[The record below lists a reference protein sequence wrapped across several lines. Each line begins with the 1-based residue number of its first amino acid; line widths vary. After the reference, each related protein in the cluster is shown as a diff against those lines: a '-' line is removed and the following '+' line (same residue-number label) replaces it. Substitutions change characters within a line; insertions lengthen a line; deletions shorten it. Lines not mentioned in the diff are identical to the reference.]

1 MKIHVYTLCWNEE
14 VILPYFLRH
23 YETIAEKIIV
33 YDNESTDNSLNIL
46 KSHSKVEIRTYCSND
61 QIRDDLYLDI
71 KNNCWKE
78 SRGQADWVIIVD
90 TDEFIYHVDLI
101 VFLKEKQLE
110 GVTLFK
116 PKGYMMV
123 SEKLPSTQG
132 MIYEELKMG
141 ISQEASSKPVIFNPN
156 KIEEINFSTGA
167 HSCNPTGEV
176 KLYESIGDLKLLHY
190 KVLSLEYLLTRA
202 RKCKERLS
210 DINKQ
215 NNWGKHYLV
224 DDKIK
229 IEKFFARL
237 KEATQIIE

>member
-33 YDNESTDNSLNIL
+33 YDESTDNSLNIL
-46 KSHSKVEIRTYCSND
+46 KSHPKVEIRSFSSNNEF
-61 QIRDDLYLDI
+61 RDDIHRDI

-78 SRGQADWVIIVD
+78 SRGQAQWVIILD
-90 TDEFIYHVDLI
+90 TDEFIYHIDL
-101 VFLKEKQLE
+101 VRFLKERHLE
-110 GVTLFK
+110 GVTLCK

-141 ISQEASSKPVIFNPN
+141 LPQEASSKPVIFNPT
-156 KIEEINFSTGA
+156 KIEEINFSAGA
-167 HSCNPTGEV
+167 HSCEPIG
-176 KLYESIGDLKLLHY
+176 KIKWYESIGDLKLLHY

-229 IEKFFARL
+229 TEKFFARL
-237 KEATQIIE
+237 QEATQIID